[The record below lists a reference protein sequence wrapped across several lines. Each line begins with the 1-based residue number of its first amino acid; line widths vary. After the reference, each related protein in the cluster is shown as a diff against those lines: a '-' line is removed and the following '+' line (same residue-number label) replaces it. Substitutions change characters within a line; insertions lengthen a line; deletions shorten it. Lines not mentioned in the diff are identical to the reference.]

1 MAKQFIFEIPEADPH
16 EIPMTRLLE
25 YLTEVATILGNR
37 KHVHFMRVE
46 DGSLPCFMEIDEEA
60 EPLVIDRVNA
70 VLQEDGTDEART
82 AYRVLRDYLKED
94 DYSALLKNS
103 AGEIVA
109 TFPRI
114 QEEKVLG
121 PFVED
126 GSIDGILVNI
136 GGTDSTV
143 PVHLLSEGIDFRCNA
158 SIDMA
163 RKLAHYLLQKPIRV
177 YGRGKWYRNPN
188 GKWSLDLFDIFSFE
202 ELEDA
207 SVPEIVSKLRAIP
220 GNPLMSSDD
229 PLEEMRRIRH
239 GNDRV

>member
-46 DGSLPCFMEIDEEA
+46 DAAASPVSWRL
-60 EPLVIDRVNA
+60 
-70 VLQEDGTDEART
+70 T
-82 AYRVLRDYLKED
+82 K
-94 DYSALLKNS
+94 
-103 AGEIVA
+103 
-109 TFPRI
+109 
-114 QEEKVLG
+114 
-121 PFVED
+121 
-126 GSIDGILVNI
+126 
-136 GGTDSTV
+136 TDSTV